1 MKKTKIVGTIGPVSE
16 SKEVL
21 TQLVKN
27 GLNVIRL
34 NMSHGDYEEQLARVN
49 MIREIN
55 QELGTNV
62 AVLLDTKGPEV
73 RTGLFEEKKVLLEKG
88 KKVTIT
94 MDEVVGTAEKFT
106 VSYKGLA
113 DDLKVGDIVLLDDG
127 YVSVKVE
134 EINGGDIVCEIL
146 NSGLMKDRRGV
157 NVPGVTLNFEFMS
170 EKDKNDIIWACQNN
184 LDFIAASFIRNA
196 DDMKEILSVVEGQ
209 NDTHIQIV
217 PKIESQDGVENFDEI
232 LELSDGIMVAR
243 GDLGVEVPAEE
254 VPVIQKEIIEK
265 CNRHGKF
272 VITATQM
279 LESMQDN
286 PRPTRAEVS
295 DVFNAVMDGTDAVML
310 SGESAA
316 GDYPAEAVA
325 TQALIAS
332 RAEGS
337 YNYEAFINSVANE
350 IEPTVENLV
359 SYSVVSTADAL
370 ENVKLIIAVTN
381 SGATARSISRL
392 KPRTPILAVTPN
404 EDVIRS
410 LVLNYGVIPTQME
423 KQETVDD
430 MLNQSIEKA
439 KELGL
444 VSVGDT
450 VVISAG
456 SMNEKGNTDLMKVR
470 TVQ

>member
-1 MKKTKIVGTIGPVSE
+1 MKKTKIIGTIGPVSE

-55 QELGTNV
+55 KELGTSV
-62 AVLLDTKGPEV
+62 AILLDTKGPEV
-73 RTGLFEEKKVLLEKG
+73 RTGLFEGKSVLFEKG

-113 DDLKVGDIVLLDDG
+113 KDLKAGDIVLLDDG

-134 EINGGDIVCEIL
+134 EIKGDDIICEIL
-146 NSGLMKDRRGV
+146 NTGKMKDRRGV

-170 EKDKNDIIWACQNN
+170 EKDKNDIIWACQND
-184 LDFIAASFIRNA
+184 LDFIAASFIRNEE
-196 DDMKEILSVVEGQ
+196 DMNEILEVVKSE
-209 NDTHIQIV
+209 NNTHIQIV
-217 PKIESQDGVENFDEI
+217 PKIESQDGVENFDAI
-232 LELSDGIMVAR
+232 LELSDGIMIAR

-265 CNRHGKF
+265 CNAAGKF
-272 VITATQM
+272 VVTATQM
-279 LESMQDN
+279 LESMQSN

-295 DVFNAVMDGTDAVML
+295 DVFNAVMDGSDAVML
-310 SGESAA
+310 SGETAA

-325 TQALIAS
+325 TQATIAD
-332 RAEGS
+332 RAERA
-337 YNYEAFINSVANE
+337 YKYENYLARAAKNVEA
-350 IEPTVENLV
+350 TVENLV
-359 SYSVVSTADAL
+359 SYSVVSTADRL
-370 ENVKLIIAVTN
+370 EDVKLIIAVTN

-392 KPRTPILAVTPN
+392 KPKTPILAITHA
-404 EDVIRS
+404 EDVQRS
-410 LVLNYGVIPTQME
+410 LALNFGVIPTLME
-423 KQETVDD
+423 KQDNVDD
-430 MLNQSIEKA
+430 LLNSSVEKA
-439 KELGL
+439 VELGL
-444 VSVGDT
+444 VKSGDT

-456 SMNEKGNTDLMKVR
+456 SINGKGNTDLMKVR
-470 TVQ
+470 VVK

>member
-1 MKKTKIVGTIGPVSE
+1 MKKTKIVGTIGPVSD

-34 NMSHGDYEEQLARVN
+34 NMSHGDYEEQLNRVKT
-49 MIREIN
+49 IREIN
-55 QELGTNV
+55 QEIGSNV

-73 RTGLFEEKKVLLEKG
+73 RTGLFAEKKVLLEKG

-94 MDEVVGTAEKFT
+94 MEDVVGTAEKFT

-113 DDLKVGDIVLLDDG
+113 NDLSVGDTVLLDDG
-127 YVSVKVE
+127 YVSVEVL
-134 EINGGDIVCEIL
+134 EINGDDIICEIL
-146 NSGLMKDRRGV
+146 NSGYMKDRRGV

-170 EKDKNDIIWACQNN
+170 EKDKSDIIWACENN
-184 LDFIAASFIRNA
+184 LDFIAASFIRNKK
-196 DDMKEILSVVEGQ
+196 DMQEILDVVASQ
-209 NDTHIQIV
+209 NDKHIQIV
-217 PKIESQDGVENFDEI
+217 PKIESQEGVQNFDEI

-243 GDLGVEVPAEE
+243 GDLGVEVPAED
-254 VPVIQKEIIEK
+254 VPVIQKDIIEK
-265 CNRHGKF
+265 CNKQGKF

-279 LESMQDN
+279 LESMQNN

-316 GDYPAEAVA
+316 GEYPAEAVKV
-325 TQALIAS
+325 QALITEK
-332 RAEGS
+332 AEGS
-337 YNYEAFINSVANE
+337 YNYEAFLSSVAKE
-350 IEPTVENLV
+350 IKPTAESLV
-359 SYSVVSTADAL
+359 SYSVVSTSDAL
-370 ENVKLIIAVTN
+370 EDVKLIIAVTN

-392 KPRTPILAVTPN
+392 KPRTPVLAVTPN

-410 LVLNYGVIPTQME
+410 LALNYGVIPAYME
-423 KQETVDD
+423 KQSNVDD
-430 MLNQSIEKA
+430 MLNNSVAKA

-444 VSVGDT
+444 VEAGDT

-470 TVQ
+470 VVK